1 MRLGMWILRLA
12 IVAVP
17 ALSVVLLAQQA
28 SVTPALY
35 MSAADVAKGLST
47 AVAADAA
54 AGAAVT
60 VAPNIVVRRRIG
72 GGEPQYAIVHPFSI
86 ETYYIIE
93 GAGSLV
99 TDGVLDPPPP
109 APADPDVVRSK
120 TIKHGATRRVAKGD
134 VIVVPP
140 GTPHWFDAIDGSI
153 TYLESRVRAK

>member
-54 AGAAVT
+54 GAAVT

-72 GGEPQYAIVHPFSI
+72 VSYARAERRWSCDVDGIGV
-86 ETYYIIE
+86 ERVELQLTLA
-93 GAGSLV
+93 AGPES
-99 TDGVLDPPPP
+99 
-109 APADPDVVRSK
+109 AF
-120 TIKHGATRRVAKGD
+120 RR
-134 VIVVPP
+134 
-140 GTPHWFDAIDGSI
+140 
-153 TYLESRVRAK
+153 